1 MQETTKRKIC
11 VVIASRANYG
21 SIRSALTA
29 MQRHPAIELQIV
41 ASASA
46 LLDKYGDV
54 ASLIEKEG
62 FPITERLYTL
72 VEGETLGTMAKSTG
86 LALLELPT
94 VFERL
99 RPDVVLTVGDRF
111 ETTATA
117 VAAAYLNIP
126 LAHTM
131 GGEVSG
137 TIDERV
143 RHAITKLADIHFPAC
158 SDAAERIIKMGEDP
172 ALVHMVGCPRIDA
185 TAALLNSH
193 NGGALSYDLNS
204 QGVGAAIDIT
214 KPFLIVAQY
223 PVTTEYHE
231 GERQVNETLVAV
243 AESGVQAIW
252 LWPNADAGAEDVS
265 RGIRKFREREEAPA
279 IRFFKH
285 IPLDDYLKL
294 MVRAACVVGNS
305 SSAIREGE
313 YIGTPAVNIGT
324 RQLGRQR
331 GKNVVDA
338 GYDRA
343 EILAAIQKQTAHGK
357 YPSERIYG
365 DGKAGEKIAD
375 VLATCDLSTVKRMMY

>member
-1 MQETTKRKIC
+1 MDTKRKIC
-11 VVIASRANYG
+11 VVVASRANYG
-21 SIRSALTA
+21 SIRSAMA
-29 MQRHPAIELQIV
+29 AIQKHPDLELQVV

-54 ASLIEKEG
+54 ASLIEREG

-72 VEGETLGTMAKSTG
+72 VEGETLVTMAKSTG

-143 RHAITKLADIHFPAC
+143 RHAITKIADIHFPAC

-172 ALVHMVGCPRIDA
+172 ARVHMVGCPRIDA
-185 TAALLNSH
+185 TTALLNGH
-193 NGGALSYDLNS
+193 NGATLSFDLNA
-204 QGVGAAIDIT
+204 QGVGAVIDT
-214 KPFLIVAQY
+214 NKPFLIVAQY
-223 PVTTEYHE
+223 PVTTEYHK
-231 GERQVNETLVAV
+231 GERQIEETLAAV
-243 AESGVQAIW
+243 AESKMQAIW

-265 RGIRKFREREEAPA
+265 RGIRKFREREDATA

-285 IPLDDYLKL
+285 IPLDDYLKV
-294 MVRAACVVGNS
+294 MARAACVVGNS

-313 YIGTPAVNIGT
+313 YIGVPAVNIGT

-331 GKNVVDA
+331 GKNVVDVS
-338 GYDRA
+338 YDRT
-343 EILAAIQKQTAHGK
+343 EILAAIQKQAAHGK
-357 YPSERIYG
+357 YPSEHIYG
-365 DGKAGEKIAD
+365 DGKAGERIAQI
-375 VLATCDLSTVKRMMY
+375 LAAADLSTAKRMMY